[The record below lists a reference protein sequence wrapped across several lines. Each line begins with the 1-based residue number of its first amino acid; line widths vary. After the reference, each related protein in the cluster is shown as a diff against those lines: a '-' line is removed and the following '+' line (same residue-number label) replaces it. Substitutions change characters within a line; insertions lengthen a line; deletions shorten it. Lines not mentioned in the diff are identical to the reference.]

1 MTLPIICR
9 AGTSSIIINVR
20 KSLQKSSSSSPRLV
34 VCNRHSHS
42 TSTSSNN
49 NNLGQASPP
58 PRRRRRRSV
67 HFVPADNIK
76 FLTKSLALGADTV
89 IYDLEDSV
97 RDKNHGREVLRSYLD
112 SLLLQHDDNN
122 DATTT
127 STTTTSTTTTSTTTT
142 SIMPREEETTE
153 ILVRINPLS
162 NGELWKEDILAGYQG
177 CDGFMIP
184 KVESIDE
191 LRMLDEY
198 ITELER
204 KQSEGSSSGGGGGR
218 ARPKVVFPI
227 ATETP
232 LAVMNIAT
240 IANGPRVC
248 AITWGCEDL
257 SATLGSPTTR
267 HEITG
272 EYLDIYKYC
281 RNMCLLA
288 AKAANVQAIDGIYQY
303 VRDTRGF
310 SEEAAEAMRMGFD
323 GKLTLHPSQIE
334 AVHAA
339 FEPTQSE
346 LDEAVRIISMWED
359 GSDRSS
365 MELDGRMIDMPHYVR
380 AKKVVARSSGSGSG
394 NTTSRGAVIFMPK
407 KEVQQPST
415 TTIKNESDISIQP
428 QQQQLLQEEIF
439 PRVYMGKYFEDLTP
453 GLKIQHYL
461 TRTVTESDNVFFT
474 CLTLNPAP
482 IHLDHE
488 LSKQNPLLGGGGEET
503 TSTKPLFNS
512 MFTLALLVGMSVP
525 EATHG
530 TTIANLGF
538 SEVLFPKPVY
548 PGDTLRA
555 ETVVLDR
562 RESKSRPTQGIVTF
576 EHVAYNQRGEVV
588 CKATRHALMKKK
600 KT

>member
-1 MTLPIICR
+1 MTLPIRR
-9 AGTSSIIINVR
+9 ATTRSIIINGR
-20 KSLQKSSSSSPRLV
+20 KLLQTSSSPRVLV

-42 TSTSSNN
+42 SSSTSSNN
-49 NNLGQASPP
+49 NVGQAPP
-58 PRRRRRRSV
+58 HRRRSV
-67 HFVPADNIK
+67 HFVPADNMK
-76 FLTKSLALGADTV
+76 FLTKSLSLGADTV

-112 SLLLQHDDNN
+112 SLLLHDNSDA
-122 DATTT
+122 ATT
-127 STTTTSTTTTSTTTT
+127 TTTT
-142 SIMPREEETTE
+142 SIMPREGMTE

-162 NGELWKEDILAGYQG
+162 NGELWKEDIIASYHGIQ
-177 CDGFMIP
+177 GFMIP

-191 LRMLDEY
+191 LRLLDEY
-198 ITELER
+198 LTELEQ
-204 KQSEGSSSGGGGGR
+204 KEEGVSGR
-218 ARPKVVFPI
+218 RTSRRPKVVFPI

-232 LAVMNIAT
+232 LAVLNIAT
-240 IANGPRVC
+240 IARGPRVC

-257 SATLGSPTTR
+257 SAALGSPTTR

-272 EYLDIYKYC
+272 EYLDIYKHC

-288 AKAANVQAIDGIYQY
+288 AKAANVQAIDGIYQN

-310 SEEAAEAMRMGFD
+310 IKEAAEAMRMGYD

-334 AVHAA
+334 AVHVA
-339 FEPTQSE
+339 FEPTHSE
-346 LDEAVRIISMWED
+346 LDDAVRIISMWED

-365 MELDGRMIDMPHYVR
+365 MELAGRMIDMPHYVR
-380 AKKVVARSSGSGSG
+380 AKKVVARSSSGSG
-394 NTTSRGAVIFMPK
+394 NTSSRAVNFIPK
-407 KEVQQPST
+407 TEIRQPLST
-415 TTIKNESDISIQP
+415 TTINNEIDIPI
-428 QQQQLLQEEIF
+428 QQQQEEIF

-453 GLKIQHYL
+453 GLQIRHYL

-488 LSKQNPLLGGGGEET
+488 LSKHNPLLGGGGEET
-503 TSTKPLFNS
+503 TSSKPLFNS

-538 SEVLFPKPVY
+538 SEVVFPKPVY
-548 PGDTLRA
+548 PGDTIRA
-555 ETVVLDR
+555 ETIVLDR

-576 EHVAYNQRGEVV
+576 EHVAFNQRGEVV
-588 CKATRHALMKKK
+588 CKATRQALMKKK
-600 KT
+600 KTS

>member
-9 AGTSSIIINVR
+9 AGTSSIIINFR
-20 KSLQKSSSSSPRLV
+20 KSVQTKSSSPRLV
-34 VCNRHSHS
+34 VCNRHSS
-42 TSTSSNN
+42 STSSSN
-49 NNLGQASPP
+49 NNLGQVPP

-76 FLTKSLALGADTV
+76 FLTKSLTLGADTV

-122 DATTT
+122 DAAAT
-127 STTTTSTTTTSTTTT
+127 TTTT

-153 ILVRINPLS
+153 ILVRINSLS
-162 NGELWKEDILAGYQG
+162 NGELWKEDVIAAYQG

-191 LRMLDEY
+191 LRLLDEY
-198 ITELER
+198 LTNMER
-204 KQSEGSSSGGGGGR
+204 NEESSSHGGKRGR
-218 ARPKVVFPI
+218 TSRRSAPKVVFPI

-232 LAVMNIAT
+232 LAVLNIAT
-240 IANGPRVC
+240 IARGPRVC

-257 SATLGSPTTR
+257 SATMGSPATR
-267 HEITG
+267 NVNTG
-272 EYLDIYKYC
+272 EYLDIYKHC
-281 RNMCLLA
+281 RNVCLLA
-288 AKAANVQAIDGIYQY
+288 AKAANVQAIDGIYQN

-310 SEEAAEAMRMGFD
+310 INEAAEAMRMGFD

-334 AVHAA
+334 SVHAA

-346 LDEAVRIISMWED
+346 LDEAFRTISMWED
-359 GSDRSS
+359 GRHRSS

-380 AKKVVARSSGSGSG
+380 AKKVVARSSSGSD
-394 NTTSRGAVIFMPK
+394 NTTSRGAVNFMPK
-407 KEVQQPST
+407 KEIQQQPST
-415 TTIKNESDISIQP
+415 TTINDEIDIPI
-428 QQQQLLQEEIF
+428 QQQQQQQEEIF

-453 GLKIQHYL
+453 GLKIRHYL

-488 LSKQNPLLGGGGEET
+488 LSKHNPLLGGGGEET
-503 TSTKPLFNS
+503 TSTRPLFNS

-588 CKATRHALMKKK
+588 CKATRQALMKKK
-600 KT
+600 KTS

>member
-67 HFVPADNIK
+67 HFVPADNVK

-112 SLLLQHDDNN
+112 SLLLQHDDDN
-122 DATTT
+122 DA
-127 STTTTSTTTTSTTTT
+127 TTTSTTTTSTTTT

-191 LRMLDEY
+191 LQLLDEY
-198 ITELER
+198 LTNMER
-204 KQSEGSSSGGGGGR
+204 NEESSQGGKRGR
-218 ARPKVVFPI
+218 GRTSQRRTPKVVFPI

-232 LAVMNIAT
+232 LAVLNIAT
-240 IANGPRVC
+240 IARGPRVC

-288 AKAANVQAIDGIYQY
+288 AKAANVQAIDGIYQN

-310 SEEAAEAMRMGFD
+310 INEAAEAMRMGFD

-346 LDEAVRIISMWED
+346 LDEAFRIISMWED
-359 GSDRSS
+359 GSHRSS

-380 AKKVVARSSGSGSG
+380 AKKVVARRSSGSG

-407 KEVQQPST
+407 KEIQQPST

-428 QQQQLLQEEIF
+428 QQQLLQEEIF
-439 PRVYMGKYFEDLTP
+439 PRVYMGKYFDDLTP
-453 GLKIQHYL
+453 GLKIRHYL

-488 LSKQNPLLGGGGEET
+488 LSKHNPLLGGGGEET

-555 ETVVLDR
+555 ESSVLDR

-588 CKATRHALMKKK
+588 CKATRNALMKKK
-600 KT
+600 KTS

>member
-1 MTLPIICR
+1 
-9 AGTSSIIINVR
+9 
-20 KSLQKSSSSSPRLV
+20 
-34 VCNRHSHS
+34 
-42 TSTSSNN
+42 
-49 NNLGQASPP
+49 
-58 PRRRRRRSV
+58 
-67 HFVPADNIK
+67 
-76 FLTKSLALGADTV
+76 
-89 IYDLEDSV
+89 
-97 RDKNHGREVLRSYLD
+97 
-112 SLLLQHDDNN
+112 
-122 DATTT
+122 
-127 STTTTSTTTTSTTTT
+127 
-142 SIMPREEETTE
+142 
-153 ILVRINPLS
+153 VRINPLS
-162 NGELWKEDILAGYQG
+162 NGELWKEDIIAAYRG

-191 LRMLDEY
+191 LRLLDEFL
-198 ITELER
+198 TNMER
-204 KQSEGSSSGGGGGR
+204 NEESSHGGKR
-218 ARPKVVFPI
+218 ARRPKVVFPI

-232 LAVMNIAT
+232 LAVLNIAA

-272 EYLDIYKYC
+272 EYLDIYKHC

-288 AKAANVQAIDGIYQY
+288 AKAANVQAIDGIYQN
-303 VRDTRGF
+303 VRDTEGF
-310 SEEAAEAMRMGFD
+310 SKEAAEAMRMGFD

-339 FEPTQSE
+339 FEPTQCE
-346 LDEAVRIISMWED
+346 LDEAFRIISMWED

-380 AKKVVARSSGSGSG
+380 AKKVVERSSGSGSGSG
-394 NTTSRGAVIFMPK
+394 NTTSRGAVNFMPK
-407 KEVQQPST
+407 KEVQTST

-428 QQQQLLQEEIF
+428 QQQLLQEEIF

-453 GLKIQHYL
+453 GLKIRHYL

-588 CKATRHALMKKK
+588 CKATRQALMKKK
-600 KT
+600 KTS

>member
-1 MTLPIICR
+1 MTLPLRC
-9 AGTSSIIINVR
+9 ATSSIIINVR
-20 KSLQKSSSSSPRLV
+20 KSVQTKSSSPRLV

-49 NNLGQASPP
+49 NDNLGQVPP
-58 PRRRRRRSV
+58 PPRRRSV

-112 SLLLQHDDNN
+112 SLPLQHDDH

-127 STTTTSTTTTSTTTT
+127 TTTTTTT
-142 SIMPREEETTE
+142 IMPREEETTE

-162 NGELWKEDILAGYQG
+162 NGELWKEDIIAAHHG

-191 LRMLDEY
+191 LRLLDEY
-198 ITELER
+198 LTNMER
-204 KQSEGSSSGGGGGR
+204 KQSEGSSGGGR
-218 ARPKVVFPI
+218 ARRTPKVVFPI

-232 LAVMNIAT
+232 LAVLNIAA
-240 IANGPRVC
+240 IARGPRVC

-272 EYLDIYKYC
+272 EYLDIYKHC

-288 AKAANVQAIDGIYQY
+288 AKAANVQAIDGIYQN
-303 VRDTRGF
+303 VRDTEGF
-310 SEEAAEAMRMGFD
+310 INEAAEAVRMGFD

-380 AKKVVARSSGSGSG
+380 AKKVVARRSSGSG

-407 KEVQQPST
+407 KEVQPTT
-415 TTIKNESDISIQP
+415 TTIKNESDVSIQP
-428 QQQQLLQEEIF
+428 QQQLLQEEIF

-453 GLKIQHYL
+453 GLKIRHYL

-488 LSKQNPLLGGGGEET
+488 LSKHNPLLGGGGEET

-525 EATHG
+525 EVTHG

-588 CKATRHALMKKK
+588 CKATRQALMKKK
-600 KT
+600 KTS